1 MEIVCNLEKH
11 LHLYISFVKTLLAGR
26 RTNDDINI
34 DTNGDITETSNGFT
48 RGKVTFGAE
57 TLFYL

>member
-1 MEIVCNLEKH
+1 MEIVLQSRKH

-34 DTNGDITETSNGFT
+34 DTNGDITEKSNGFT

-57 TLFYL
+57 KLLYL